1 MAAAVKAAGSSG
13 ISVQGP
19 APDGGRG
26 TARHRQGEEARWGAR
41 RPPRSRARLGWGG
54 GRCHRENSCASGSR
68 RGRTGHGE
76 GARCRG
82 AQGIGEELCGS
93 TWAETACAREEAGRV
108 RGGVGHGGAAG
119 RWGEWPEQGACRRLG
134 CSYRKGEKNLCSDC
148 HVGNPNQGWEL
159 YLYRTV
165 GSKPIAQS
173 QPITIGE
180 VQQL

>member
-41 RPPRSRARLGWGG
+41 RPPWSRARLGG
-54 GRCHRENSCASGSR
+54 
-68 RGRTGHGE
+68 
-76 GARCRG
+76 
-82 AQGIGEELCGS
+82 
-93 TWAETACAREEAGRV
+93 
-108 RGGVGHGGAAG
+108 GGAAVEKTAARRGVDAAAPATG
-119 RWGEWPEQGACRRLG
+119 RVPAVEARRASRRSSAAAPGQRPHAPGRRPAEFGEESAMEGLPGDGESGRSRERAGGWGVATGKE
-134 CSYRKGEKNLCSDC
+134 KKNLCSDC
-148 HVGNPNQGWEL
+148 HVGNPNQGWKL

-173 QPITIGE
+173 QPITIVE